1 MKRSPSAAFW
11 LSLIPG
17 AGHVYVGQATK
28 GIVLIVVAGSVIQM
42 TSRGAGG
49 FGIVIPFIWLY
60 AMLDAH
66 RAAVE
71 VNRRLASGREIPPST
86 DIAPAK
92 WWGYVLVVLGV
103 LFLLESMDL
112 IDFDWIWR
120 LWPFG
125 LIGLGIY
132 VLRKKSEPAPVAG
145 SPSYAPP
152 PSYPAV
158 GTSEEPA
165 EPVAEPEPM
174 TVTDE
179 ERNG

>member
-1 MKRSPSAAFW
+1 MKRSPAAAFW

-42 TSRGAGG
+42 TSTGAGG

-71 VNRRLASGREIPPST
+71 VNRRLASGRELPPST
-86 DIAPAK
+86 DAAPAK
-92 WWGYVLVVLGV
+92 WWGYILIVLGV

-120 LWPFG
+120 LGPLG

-132 VLRKKSEPAPVAG
+132 VLRKKSEPAPVPG
-145 SPSYAPP
+145 PYPPQP
-152 PSYPAV
+152 PSCPAP
-158 GTSEEPA
+158 GTSEDLAEPA
-165 EPVAEPEPM
+165 PGPEPM
-174 TVTDE
+174 TVADE